1 MASSATILLV
11 YPDATVAQLLAG
23 VLSDAG
29 YRVQIAVDSPS
40 ALRAIATCPPA
51 LVLLDLLLP
60 GMSGHE
66 VLARLRSVDA
76 PGLPVVV
83 LSTHPDVQDLLTQ
96 GANAV
101 LIKPVAFADLLACV
115 AAHIATD

>member
-1 MASSATILLV
+1 MAGIATILLV
-11 YPDATVAQLLAG
+11 YPDDMVARLLAA

-29 YRVQIAVDSPS
+29 YRVQIAVDGPS
-40 ALRAIATCPPA
+40 ALRAITTCPPA

-60 GMSGHE
+60 GMSGYE
-66 VLARLRSVDA
+66 VLARLRRADA
-76 PGLPVVV
+76 PTLPVVV
-83 LSTHPDVQDLLTQ
+83 ISANLATQDLLTQ

-115 AAHIATD
+115 AAHIAAG

>member
-1 MASSATILLV
+1 MASTATILLV
-11 YPDATVAQLLAG
+11 YPDAAVARLLAD

-29 YRVQIAVDSPS
+29 YRVQIAVDGPS
-40 ALRAIATCPPA
+40 ALHAIATCPPA

-60 GMSGHE
+60 GMSGHDL
-66 VLARLRSVDA
+66 LARLRCADA
-76 PGLPVVV
+76 PTLPIVVT
-83 LSTHPDVQDLLTQ
+83 STNPSTQDLLTQ

-115 AAHIATD
+115 AAHISTG